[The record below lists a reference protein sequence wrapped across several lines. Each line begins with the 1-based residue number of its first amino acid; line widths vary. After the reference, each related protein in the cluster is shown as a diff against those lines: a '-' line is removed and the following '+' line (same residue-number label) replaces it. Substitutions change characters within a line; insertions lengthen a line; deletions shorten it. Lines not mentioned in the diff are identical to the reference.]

1 MRAVKPNGA
10 RRDAHRQ
17 VGYDVAMP
25 NASRVITAQDLYNY
39 TKCAH
44 RVYLDAHGDP
54 ASRARA
60 SAFVRL
66 LWEMGLQT
74 EREYVRALGDIE
86 YENLQ
91 ALPASKPA
99 RVRPSSSMPVW
110 T

>member
-74 EREYVRALGDIE
+74 EREYVRALG
-86 YENLQ
+86 LVGPRRHG
-91 ALPASKPA
+91 AGPSKPA